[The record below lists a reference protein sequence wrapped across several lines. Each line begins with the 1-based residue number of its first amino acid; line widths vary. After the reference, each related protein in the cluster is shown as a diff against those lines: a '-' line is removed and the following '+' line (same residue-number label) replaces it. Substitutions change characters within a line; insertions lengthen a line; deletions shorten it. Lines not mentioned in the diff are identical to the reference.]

1 MGTKN
6 KRNDQKP
13 IQISN
18 AFRQAVEAT
27 AEIADGY
34 CQGLQALRANA
45 TTVTAE
51 NTLHLE
57 GSVDI
62 DACVHNLYPNDSRWD
77 YAIGYEGKSYFLEV
91 HPANTSNVSEMLN
104 KAKWLKGWLQDK
116 ALPLK
121 NIAAGKTLYWVPSG
135 KCKILPGSPES
146 KRLAQ
151 SHIRIVKPLRLPI
164 K

>member
-1 MGTKN
+1 MGKKN
-6 KRNDQKP
+6 KKNSQEI
-13 IQISN
+13 IQIAN

-27 AEIADGY
+27 REIADGY
-34 CQGLQALRANA
+34 RPGLQALRANA
-45 TTVTAE
+45 TAVAAE
-51 NTLHLE
+51 ETLHLE

-62 DACVHNLYPNDSRWD
+62 DACVHDLYPNDSRWD
-77 YAIGYEGKSYFLEV
+77 YAIGYEGRSYFLEV
-91 HPANTSNVSEMLN
+91 HPTNTRNVSEMLN
-104 KAKWLKGWLQDK
+104 KAKWLKEWLQNK

-121 NIAAGKTLYWVPSG
+121 NIADGKTLYWVPSG